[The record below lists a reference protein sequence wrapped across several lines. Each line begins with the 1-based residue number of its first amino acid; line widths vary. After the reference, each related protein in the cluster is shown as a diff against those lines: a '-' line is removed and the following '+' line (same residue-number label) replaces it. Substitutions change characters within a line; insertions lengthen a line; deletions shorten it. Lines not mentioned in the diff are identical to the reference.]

1 MKFIC
6 ALLRNV
12 STRSELEIQPDSV
25 KSAMTYF
32 SPCGAGLGDAPR
44 DAKQF
49 ADLKPR

>member
-6 ALLRNV
+6 ALLKNV

-32 SPCGAGLGDAPR
+32 SPCGAGLGGAPFW
-44 DAKQF
+44 DVAST
-49 ADLKPR
+49 AL